1 MKNLWKIRPKTYFK
15 IILKSINKFGGPRW
29 VQVSAEFP
37 IKNYQTRINLYSKKL
52 IIRHI
57 VLCPRAQY
65 KSYSRSALRALAR
78 TAYSP
83 GRFAARLERLTRAF
97 GARARCSPRYHAAI
111 QKYTRQSARPICHGP
126 CPPLLGRLL
135 RTHSAPSRNNTYRM
149 RRLTVHKNSLF

>member
-1 MKNLWKIRPKTYFK
+1 MQKSHNSKIRT
-15 IILKSINKFGGPRW
+15 SKFGFAESILSDINPVGPRW

-37 IKNYQTRINLYSKKL
+37 IKNHQTRINLYSKKL

-65 KSYSRSALRALAR
+65 KSYSRRALRALAR

-97 GARARCSPRYHAAI
+97 GARARCSPRYHAANQRKKI
-111 QKYTRQSARPICHGP
+111 QTVNFARITRARAYKFI
-126 CPPLLGRLL
+126 R
-135 RTHSAPSRNNTYRM
+135 
-149 RRLTVHKNSLF
+149 V